1 MSITDSMIF
10 KPFAA
15 LSAFRSTNFM
25 SSLMASTLMSF
36 NMLSDEYADPK
47 SSISTAMPRAC
58 RSRMVSSTTSMLC
71 AIALSVIS
79 TCSRRASMLNR
90 SSRSP
95 STRATSIASI
105 SVIDTLTDTG
115 TRLRPSPSQRDS
127 ISHTERQMNKS
138 NRVTIDS
145 RSSRGMNS
153 PGDTKPY
160 SG

>member
-47 SSISTAMPRAC
+47 SSISTAIPRAC
-58 RSRMVSSTTSMLC
+58 RSRMVSSTTSMFC

-105 SVIDTLTDTG
+105 SFIDTLTDTG

-138 NRVTIDS
+138 SRVTIDS
-145 RSSRGMNS
+145 RSSRGMNL